1 MSEIKHIAQINEY
14 KVRTIAFLVLILAIL
29 AIGYLVTGW
38 QLLPILL
45 VIDFG
50 LRAFDAG
57 KYSPLARISD
67 IIVKLFSF
75 PTKPIYFPPKR
86 FAARVGFAFSVTITV
101 LHLLGISAILVAG
114 ILTFFAA
121 LESLAGICAGCYVY
135 DWLLPVWRK
144 IGLE

>member
-14 KVRTIAFLVLILAIL
+14 KVRTIAFLVLVLV
-29 AIGYLVTGW
+29 IGYLFTGW
-38 QLLPILL
+38 LFLPIVL
-45 VIDFG
+45 VVDFG

-57 KYSPLARISD
+57 KFSPLAHLSD
-67 IIVKLFSF
+67 EIVQRLSF

-86 FAARVGFAFSVTITV
+86 FAARIGFAFSVTITV
-101 LHLLGISAILVAG
+101 LQVLGISTIWVAG
-114 ILTFFAA
+114 VLAFFAA

>member
-14 KVRTIAFLVLILAIL
+14 KVRTIAFLVLVLAVS
-29 AIGYLVTGW
+29 YLITGW
-38 QLLPILL
+38 LLLPILL

-57 KYSPLARISD
+57 KYSPLARLSD
-67 IIVKLFSF
+67 IIVKQFSF

-86 FAARVGFAFSVTITV
+86 FAARIGFAFSVTITV
-101 LHLLGISAILVAG
+101 LHLLGIATIWVAG